1 MLHIIT
7 TCISMPCPLIPLS
20 FTLLCFPF
28 PRTYLCLCSLPH
40 LATHLC
46 FPLPSLHPLHSSHFC
61 TGYTLF
67 TNHFFVVTLCFPP
80 LYFSPSSL
88 PYFPFLPSPSPS
100 SLFLLLFQGIAG
112 TDVAKEACD
121 IILTD
126 DNFASI
132 VKAVMW
138 GRNIYDAISK
148 FLQFQLTVNVV
159 AVTLALTSAITI
171 GDSPI
176 RAIQLLWVNM
186 IMDTF
191 ASLALATESPS
202 PELLK
207 RKPYGRNK
215 PLISPRMWAF
225 LIGHILYQLIV
236 LFVLV
241 YGGAKLFDIDDGAD
255 AGASEAISEHFTL
268 IFNVFVFM
276 QIFNEINARKI
287 HGERNVF
294 QGLHR
299 SYTFLI
305 IMVGQVVFQ
314 VILVQFGSIVV
325 RTSGLTLDLWLWSI
339 LLGSSELVVGQII
352 AMIPVERLP
361 KCKG

>member
-1 MLHIIT
+1 MIYYTVVIVYSLCLSPTHPIP
-7 TCISMPCPLIPLS
+7 ISHSSLPPFLSLSPLS
-20 FTLLCFPF
+20 PSYLPLLYP
-28 PRTYLCLCSLPH
+28 P
-40 LATHLC
+40 
-46 FPLPSLHPLHSSHFC
+46 PLPPL
-61 TGYTLF
+61 
-67 TNHFFVVTLCFPP
+67 
-80 LYFSPSSL
+80 SPSSL
-88 PYFPFLPSPSPS
+88 SPSCPLLSS
-100 SLFLLLFQGIAG
+100 SLLSSPSLSSLLSQGIAG

-148 FLQFQLTVNVV
+148 FLQFQLTVNIV
-159 AVTLALTSAITI
+159 AVTLALISAITI

-215 PLISPRMWAF
+215 ALISPRMWAF
-225 LIGHILYQLIV
+225 IVGHVLYQLTV
-236 LFVLV
+236 LFVLL
-241 YGGAKLFDIDDGAD
+241 YAGARLLDIDGGEDNPGA
-255 AGASEAISEHFTL
+255 ITEHFTL

-276 QIFNEINARKI
+276 QIFNEINARRI

-294 QGLHR
+294 KGLHC
-299 SYTFLI
+299 SYTFLVI
-305 IMVGQVVFQ
+305 LVGQVVFQ
-314 VILVQFGSIVV
+314 AILVEFGSIVV

-339 LLGSSELVVGQII
+339 FLGCSELVIGQII
-352 AMIPVERLP
+352 TLIPVERLP
-361 KCKG
+361 QLKGKFSHMW

>member
-1 MLHIIT
+1 
-7 TCISMPCPLIPLS
+7 
-20 FTLLCFPF
+20 
-28 PRTYLCLCSLPH
+28 
-40 LATHLC
+40 
-46 FPLPSLHPLHSSHFC
+46 
-61 TGYTLF
+61 
-67 TNHFFVVTLCFPP
+67 
-80 LYFSPSSL
+80 
-88 PYFPFLPSPSPS
+88 
-100 SLFLLLFQGIAG
+100 
-112 TDVAKEACD
+112 
-121 IILTD
+121 
-126 DNFASI
+126 
-132 VKAVMW
+132 MW

-148 FLQFQLTVNVV
+148 FLQFQLTVNIV
-159 AVTLALTSAITI
+159 AVTLALISAITI

-215 PLISPRMWAF
+215 ALISPRMWAF
-225 LIGHILYQLIV
+225 LAGHVLYQLVV

-241 YGGAKLFDIDDGAD
+241 YAGAWLFDIDDGAD
-255 AGASEAISEHFTL
+255 SSAPEAITEHFTL

-294 QGLHR
+294 GGLHR
-299 SYTFLI
+299 SYTFLVI
-305 IMVGQVVFQ
+305 LVGQVTCQ
-314 VILVQFGSIVV
+314 AILVEFGSIVV

-339 LLGSSELVVGQII
+339 FLGCSELVVGQII
-352 AMIPVERLP
+352 TLLPVERL
-361 KCKG
+361 KFKGMVSD